1 MYSRKKGVILKMQLL
16 EKPKINLAAV
26 RTNAN
31 MNQRE
36 WAKALCVEVS
46 TIIKWEGG
54 KSEPNASQLRK
65 MSEISGIP
73 IDFIFIP
80 EKS

>member
-1 MYSRKKGVILKMQLL
+1 MQLL

-36 WAKALCVEVS
+36 WAKELNVDLS
-46 TIIKWEGG
+46 TITNWEKGR
-54 KSEPNASQLRK
+54 SEPNASQLRK
-65 MSEISGIP
+65 MSELSGIP
-73 IDFIFIP
+73 MDFIFIP
-80 EKS
+80 EES

>member
-1 MYSRKKGVILKMQLL
+1 MQLM

-36 WAKALCVEVS
+36 WAKALDVEVS
-46 TIIKWEGG
+46 TITNWEKGR
-54 KSEPNASQLRK
+54 SEPNASQLRK
-65 MSEISGIP
+65 MSEMSGIP
-73 IDFIFIP
+73 MDFIFIP
-80 EKS
+80 EQS